1 MSSKINHIKR
11 SHRSYA
17 SHKNMAVSFAACR
30 PIPKRKNPEH
40 GSSIISPLAPMR
52 GLLRKHMRRA
62 EKGQKEAR

>member
-17 SHKNMAVSFAACR
+17 AHRNTAAAFAACR
-30 PIPKRKNPEH
+30 PIHKRKEPEYST
-40 GSSIISPLAPMR
+40 GIISPLALMR

-62 EKGQKEAR
+62 VKG

>member
-17 SHKNMAVSFAACR
+17 AHRNTAAAFAACR
-30 PIPKRKNPEH
+30 PIPERKELEY
-40 GSSIISPLAPMR
+40 GSGMINPLALVR

-62 EKGQKEAR
+62 AKG

>member
-17 SHKNMAVSFAACR
+17 AHRNTAAAFAASR
-30 PIPKRKNPEH
+30 PIPERKEPEYGSGMINPL
-40 GSSIISPLAPMR
+40 GLSLVR

-62 EKGQKEAR
+62 AKG

>member
-17 SHKNMAVSFAACR
+17 AHRNMAASFVTSR
-30 PIPKRKNPEH
+30 PIPKRKEPDYST
-40 GSSIISPLAPMR
+40 GIISPLALMR

-62 EKGQKEAR
+62 VKG

>member
-17 SHKNMAVSFAACR
+17 AHRNMAASFAASR
-30 PIPKRKNPEH
+30 PIPERKEPDYSQ
-40 GSSIISPLAPMR
+40 GITSPLALMR

-62 EKGQKEAR
+62 AK